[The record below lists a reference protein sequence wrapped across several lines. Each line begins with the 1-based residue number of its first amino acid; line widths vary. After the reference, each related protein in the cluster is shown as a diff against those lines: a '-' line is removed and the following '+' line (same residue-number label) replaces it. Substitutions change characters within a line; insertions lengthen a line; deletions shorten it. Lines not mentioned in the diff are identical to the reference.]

1 MLENNTPEIVFDLA
15 QNGNFKSLSNEQQ
28 NIVSQYLS
36 EQEFDNIHLL
46 SSNMQDVLSVDL
58 SGLKPNPQIRQD
70 LLAKFPTKSWNFDFL
85 RNMFN
90 YKIPVYRLTLGA
102 AAAYV
107 ALFIITPMFEQANPT
122 QIANTPGLQTDNGEQ
137 IQKTRK
143 SFTDITYGKN
153 ATGST
158 DEFEIFTGASMA
170 DDGLLK
176 QVLEVRD

>member
-15 QNGNFKSLSNEQQ
+15 QFGNFKSLSNEQQ

-36 EQEFDNIHLL
+36 EQEFDNIYLL
-46 SSNMQDVLSVDL
+46 SSNMQDVLSVDI
-58 SGLKPNPQIRQD
+58 SGLQPNPQIRQN
-70 LLAKFPTKSWNFDFL
+70 LIAKFPSKSWNFDFL

-90 YKIPVYRLTLGA
+90 YKIPVYRLALGA

-107 ALFIITPMFEQANPT
+107 ALFIITPMFEQSNPT
-122 QIANTPGLQTDNGEQ
+122 QLANTPVIQIDNGEH
-137 IQKTRK
+137 IQNARK
-143 SFTDITYGKN
+143 SFPDITYGKN
-153 ATGST
+153 TNGST